1 MAELLPHAE
10 MLPARIPQDESIE
23 ATVPAAPGVSESTGD
38 AEITVAEDDVP
49 TQPVAEAPRDEL
61 PAAADAASTV
71 PADTTAAV
79 PADEAP
85 VVPVPAEVELELE
98 KVAKADA
105 APPTAPEPVIAERI
119 FQPVAAIHAR
129 SINASSQVA
138 TAEKLEPV
146 RVPAELLFPMAERRY
161 PLRFVWQIDSD
172 GRFTVGSEEF
182 VALAGPTTAA
192 LLGRPWRDIANALG
206 SDPEHRVARVLA
218 TRDTWSG
225 VTVAWPVDG
234 SPDRLTIELSGLPAF
249 DRDRQFRGYRGFG
262 VCRDINR
269 LNALARMRAAVPAPS
284 APTSVTSPAE
294 NVLSGPA
301 NEAASK
307 DAESADTEPPTL
319 SHVEHHAFYE
329 LSRRLTHRLNHD
341 DDAFEFAV
349 EQSESLLSPADDMR
363 QLFDR
368 LPVGVLIYRLEH
380 LIYAN
385 RAFLQATG
393 HDSLDDLVE
402 AGGLD
407 SLLLAPDRSPI
418 ETAPGKPFSL
428 AIAKRGDEEHVQ
440 AELIPVLWESEAAHA
455 LLMIAHAVP
464 LEGTAEITGAQR
476 PPSQDELAAAQAAV
490 AEAKDAVAQAQRLI
504 TDEREAVR
512 TGAGRRR
519 ARPHRD
525 CRTARH
531 SRYRDR
537 RCRRCRPQRLYRVGQ
552 PQRRSPIR
560 L

>member
-1 MAELLPHAE
+1 MNSVS
-10 MLPARIPQDESIE
+10 IP
-23 ATVPAAPGVSESTGD
+23 STGLL
-38 AEITVAEDDVP
+38 
-49 TQPVAEAPRDEL
+49 R
-61 PAAADAASTV
+61 
-71 PADTTAAV
+71 
-79 PADEAP
+79 
-85 VVPVPAEVELELE
+85 
-98 KVAKADA
+98 
-105 APPTAPEPVIAERI
+105 
-119 FQPVAAIHAR
+119 R
-129 SINASSQVA
+129 S
-138 TAEKLEPV
+138 
-146 RVPAELLFPMAERRY
+146 
-161 PLRFVWQIDSD
+161 
-172 GRFTVGSEEF
+172 
-182 VALAGPTTAA
+182 
-192 LLGRPWRDIANALG
+192 
-206 SDPEHRVARVLA
+206 A

-225 VTVAWPVDG
+225 VTVSWPVDG
-234 SPDRLTIELSGLPAF
+234 SPDRLTVELSGLPAF

-284 APTSVTSPAE
+284 APAPVASPAE
-294 NVLSGPA
+294 NVLSGPT

-307 DAESADTEPPTL
+307 DAESADTETPTL

-341 DDAFEFAV
+341 DEAFEFAV

-407 SLLLAPDRSPI
+407 SLLLAPDRSPV
-418 ETAPGKPFSL
+418 EAAPGKPFSL

-455 LLMIAHAVP
+455 LLVIAHAVP

-504 TDEREAVR
+504 TDEREA
-512 TGAGRRR
+512 AAQAQADAAR
-519 ARPHRD
+519 AAHRN

-537 RCRRCRPQRLYRVGQ
+537 RCRRRRPHRLHRVGQ
-552 PQRRSPIR
+552 PQRRSPVR
-560 L
+560 LRRARAGRPALRRAVRA